1 MSSYNATVELFSKL
15 CFAQLSQ
22 PLSALDAANDGL
34 GATLVPYCHAPVCA
48 RLLQCSEMF
57 DAVIAGR
64 HVRCVRGG
72 QRLLLRDVEALG
84 RRLEIA
90 RVAAVRMVLRA
101 GVCRQRGG
109 ACDRGCRQPVSLQ
122 LSENR
127 KVF

>member
-1 MSSYNATVELFSKL
+1 
-15 CFAQLSQ
+15 
-22 PLSALDAANDGL
+22 
-34 GATLVPYCHAPVCA
+34 
-48 RLLQCSEMF
+48 MF
-57 DAVIAGR
+57 AGR

-72 QRLLLRDVEALG
+72 QRLLLRDLEALG

-90 RVAAVRMVLRA
+90 RVAAVWMVLRA

-109 ACDRGCRQPVSLQ
+109 TFVRRCRHPVSLQ